1 MGGGGGQSHMIQ
13 PVGQAQRFIFVNRK

>member
-1 MGGGGGQSHMIQ
+1 MGGGPSHMIQ